1 MKTENRNKIQ
11 KVFLTVANADIRPFH
26 RDWLLTRILCEFK
39 IKRLEVSKRVAST
52 VNDSERRNRWNDSA
66 TGTSSSALSVTVA
79 APGTLQRA
87 LLREESRG
95 PQSTPAVSS
104 SRGRGDTGL
113 DPGGAGPP
121 SAPPLLLLRGGQHPA
136 GRLRGGGCQADGRV
150 TLKVKTHF
158 KTGICYVIWKP
169 MDGVSKA
176 RNALRT
182 V

>member
-39 IKRLEVSKRVAST
+39 IKRLEVSKRVASM

-66 TGTSSSALSVTVA
+66 IRTS
-79 APGTLQRA
+79 
-87 LLREESRG
+87 
-95 PQSTPAVSS
+95 
-104 SRGRGDTGL
+104 
-113 DPGGAGPP
+113 
-121 SAPPLLLLRGGQHPA
+121 SAPPLLLLRGEQHPT
-136 GRLRGGGCQADGRV
+136 GRLRGQGCQADGLV
-150 TLKVKTHF
+150 ALKVKTHF

-169 MDGVSKA
+169 MEGVSKA

>member
-11 KVFLTVANADIRPFH
+11 KVFLTVTNADIRPFH

-66 TGTSSSALSVTVA
+66 TGTSSWALSLS
-79 APGTLQRA
+79 PW
-87 LLREESRG
+87 LRRG
-95 PQSTPAVSS
+95 LC
-104 SRGRGDTGL
+104 RGRSCVRNHAVL
-113 DPGGAGPP
+113 SPP
-121 SAPPLLLLRGGQHPA
+121 QQSPPPEAEATLGWTQAAPPLLLLRGGQHPA
-136 GRLRGGGCQADGRV
+136 GRLRGQGCQADGLV

-169 MDGVSKA
+169 MEGVSKA